1 MAEVRQMVDL
11 QEDEEILELS
21 DEEYLDLCELCKD
34 SLKEKD
40 KELFSRIQ
48 ELAEKNPTRRIG
60 PETFIRDYRL
70 CMPTPFILLAQSGR
84 TAAVKF
90 FLTDEVFR
98 GTTDM
103 NQKGTVV
110 SKATSKHVHGATA
123 LWVAA
128 TGGHI
133 DLVQLLLQHG
143 ATVDLATGSNST
155 PLRGASFHGFLK
167 VMDILLDN
175 GANVNTPNSV
185 GQSPFL
191 IAVLRNQEQA
201 VRLLLK
207 RGANKYQQTV
217 NGYTALHL
225 AAAKGRIE
233 MLKLLIDEEGMIP
246 DYNKPDS
253 SKQDYVPSP
262 IFLAASTKM
271 VPVVRYLMEHTSC
284 PPMVAV
290 DALFLVGSTIFEC
303 SDRSY
308 AVEQV
313 QRFWLEAWDM
323 KAKAE
328 AEGHREW
335 SPASSWT
342 LIPGI
347 QEFRTRDDIRYAP
360 SGLSMHVWYALQSLI
375 IRERIMGPGDP
386 GLIFFLVHRGY
397 KFCKPMIGCPE
408 PRFRLA
414 ERLFAEALK
423 LTKYLNEKGQQHGR
437 DFVDTLKHD
446 LEKDL
451 CNIQAGLGR
460 IVNEWTKYPDAQG
473 SQPPDF
479 AFFVSFAL
487 EQLDFLREQM
497 PGSNLI
503 SMLASILMI
512 FYHWIRFVT
521 EVEGRQLHFGEL
533 DLTTGVDAPLHC
545 LGQRLV
551 ASHLRAPLDTT
562 LLHLAVDALTEHI
575 KHYHLPSYY
584 NPELLVTALL
594 HWGAYRELNA
604 VDARGLRPIH
614 VAIKLACT
622 LWSENPKGAMGVL
635 QPLLDNGCEAIAVSP
650 SGWTVQDFTEEGFP
664 PFFEVFQR
672 HLVSLSALSAN
683 AVATQ
688 VKNYDC
694 MGLPSHVLEQI
705 RLYDCRCAQQEQ
717 LKCKQEMKRRMLM
730 DNPT

>member
-1 MAEVRQMVDL
+1 MVDF
-11 QEDEEILELS
+11 QEDEEILELT
-21 DEEYLDLCELCKD
+21 DDEYLDLCELCKD

-40 KELFSRIQ
+40 KDLFSRIK

-60 PETFIRDYRL
+60 SETFTRDYRL

-133 DLVQLLLQHG
+133 ELVRLLIQHG

-155 PLRGASFHGFLK
+155 PLRGASFHGFLN
-167 VMDILLDN
+167 VMDVLLDN

-246 DYNKPDS
+246 DYSKPDS

-271 VPVVRYLMEHTSC
+271 VPVVRYLMEHTAC
-284 PPMVAV
+284 PPMIAV

-303 SDRSY
+303 SDRSF

-323 KAKAE
+323 KVKAE
-328 AEGHREW
+328 KEGHQEH
-335 SPASSWT
+335 SLASSWT
-342 LIPGI
+342 LVPGVH
-347 QEFRTRDDIRYAP
+347 EFRTREDISLSP

-414 ERLFAEALK
+414 ERLFAEALN

-451 CNIQAGLGR
+451 CNIQAGLGK
-460 IVNEWTKYPDAQG
+460 IVNEWTKHPDAQG
-473 SQPPDF
+473 DRPPDF

-497 PGSNLI
+497 PGSNLT
-503 SMLASILMI
+503 SLLASILMI

-533 DLTTGVDAPLHC
+533 DLMSGIDAPLHS

-551 ASHLRAPLDTT
+551 SKHLNAPLDTT

-584 NPELLVTALL
+584 NPEMLVTALL
-594 HWGAYRELNA
+594 HWGAYHVLNA

-614 VAIKLACT
+614 VAMTLACK
-622 LWSENPKGAMGVL
+622 LWSENPKGAMGVI
-635 QPLLDNGCEAIAVSP
+635 QPLLDYGCEAIAVSP
-650 SGWTVQDFTEEGFP
+650 SGWTVQHFAEDRFP
-664 PFFEVFQR
+664 PFFEVFQK
-672 HLVSLSALSAN
+672 HIVSLSVLSSS
-683 AVATQ
+683 AVASH
-688 VKNYDC
+688 VRNYDS
-694 MGLPSHVLEQI
+694 MGLPTHVLEQI
-705 RLYDCRCAQQEQ
+705 RLYDCHCAQQEQ
-717 LKCKQEMKRRMLM
+717 LKCKQEMKQRMLM